1 MNRPASA
8 DEFKQIGAFQ
18 SLRKTLLQERF
29 SDRID
34 RPLAYWALPGDRRLP
49 LAFLGRTLRE
59 LLSAEYENLAAT
71 PGIGKKKI
79 GTMLALLARA
89 TTTRPPDVE
98 SLDGA
103 PQANSAAARHHGDD
117 GFDPSQV
124 SEALWEEWRLTVR
137 RHQVGNHTLGRLAPR
152 LQAVPTVIWHT
163 PLSTYLDYSLAEIRQ
178 LKTHGEKRVRT
189 ILQVFHG
196 VHQVLSQAGADSHLS
211 VRLAPTFLLPLERWI
226 IESDLQNRVPPPAE
240 VRRSLAEPLLAQ
252 LEIDAGPTVAKL
264 ADGRLG
270 IHGDVQSVRLQ
281 ARKLGVTRAR
291 VYQLLDDCAQVMAV
305 RWPEGAGELNRLVEK
320 IARLA
325 GPNDSLDLL
334 RATCELFFCGVAR
347 GEGEPGDE
355 HAAPDRHEALAGS
368 GTHE

>member
-1 MNRPASA
+1 MNRPVSA

-29 SDRID
+29 ADRID

-71 PGIGKKKI
+71 PGIGKKKM
-79 GTMLALLARA
+79 GTMLALLSRA
-89 TTTRPPDVE
+89 TTTRPADAEP
-98 SLDGA
+98 LDGA
-103 PQANSAAARHHGDD
+103 TPANPAAAQQHGDD
-117 GFDPSQV
+117 GFNPSQV
-124 SEALWEEWRLTVR
+124 SEALWEEWRQTVR

-163 PLSTYLDYSLAEIRQ
+163 PLLNYLDYSLAEIRQ

-189 ILQVFHG
+189 ILQVFYG
-196 VHQVLSQAGADSHLS
+196 VHQVLSQAGAESHLS

-226 IESDLQNRVPPPAE
+226 ADTAVQNRVPPTAE
-240 VRRSLAEPLLAQ
+240 VRRWLVEPLLAQ

-270 IHGDVQSVRLQ
+270 IHSAVQSVRQQ

-291 VYQLLDDCAQVMAV
+291 VYQLLDDCALVMAV
-305 RWPEGAGELNRLVEK
+305 RWPEGAAEMSRLLEK
-320 IARLA
+320 LAPLA
-325 GPNDSLDLL
+325 GPNDNLGLL
-334 RATCELFFCGVAR
+334 RATCELFFSGVVR
-347 GEGEPGDE
+347 GPGEPGEE